1 MEYKEKII
9 EMVNEIDCE
18 DYLFKIY
25 HYILVKYR
33 KYKEKSRKIN
43 SPGFYTFLPFL
54 LQFFLMRFYYLHLI
68 PYIQ

>member
-1 MEYKEKII
+1 MCFCKRRVIVEYKEKII

-33 KYKEKSRKIN
+33 KYKEKKSED
-43 SPGFYTFLPFL
+43 
-54 LQFFLMRFYYLHLI
+54 
-68 PYIQ
+68 

>member
-1 MEYKEKII
+1 MQDINRTYVLVIERFLLYKNRGFCKRRVIVECKEKII

-33 KYKEKSRKIN
+33 KYKEKKSED
-43 SPGFYTFLPFL
+43 
-54 LQFFLMRFYYLHLI
+54 
-68 PYIQ
+68 